1 MYCMREGDAWWCV
14 EDSTYSKM
22 YRQVKSLKND
32 IELYKRNG
40 KEYFINSEG
49 NYEIREDEDE

>member
-1 MYCMREGDAWWCV
+1 MREGDAWWCV

-40 KEYFINSEG
+40 KEYFINDEG